1 MTCCDSCGNYI
12 PTDNI
17 RFVDFEAPGE
27 LAAELC
33 PECYEDL
40 RRKAF
45 WYSEFSKERLS
56 KGARDD

>member
-1 MTCCDSCGNYI
+1 MTCCDRCGNYI

-40 RRKAF
+40 RREAF

-56 KGARDD
+56 KEAHND

>member
-1 MTCCDSCGNYI
+1 MTCCDRCGNYI

-40 RRKAF
+40 RREAF
-45 WYSEFSKERLS
+45 WYSEFSKERLN
-56 KGARDD
+56 KEARDD

>member
-1 MTCCDSCGNYI
+1 MTCCDRCGGYI
-12 PTDNI
+12 PTDDI
-17 RFVDFEAPGE
+17 RFVDFGAPGE

-40 RRKAF
+40 RREAF